1 MSDKILL
8 VEDEKHLQEVICDYF
23 TAKSEGMIKVDVVG
37 EGHEAVLSAETESYD
52 LILLDVMLPGL
63 DGFSVCREI
72 RKNSSVPI
80 IFITARHSEEDRLY
94 GYGLGCDDY
103 IVKPFSLPELYAK
116 VAAWIRR
123 TKGMAAS
130 SVITVGSISL
140 DVYKLVCKV
149 EGREIDLS
157 PKEFAVLK
165 MLMENKDRT
174 VTRELLIVKIW
185 GYDFDGNDRVVDN
198 HIRKLRA
205 HLGEASEQ
213 IKTVTKTGYRLEE
226 K

>member
-1 MSDKILL
+1 MSYRILL
-8 VEDEKHLQEVICDYF
+8 VEDEIHLQEVICDYF

-37 EGHEAVLSAETESYD
+37 EGQEAVLSAEADSHD

-72 RKNSSVPI
+72 RKNSNVPI

-116 VAAWIRR
+116 VQAWIRR
-123 TKGMAAS
+123 SKS
-130 SVITVGSISL
+130 PDKEELITAGKITIDKYRLTCRVGGEE
-140 DVYKLVCKV
+140 VN
-149 EGREIDLS
+149 LS
-157 PKEFAVLK
+157 PKEFALLK
-165 MLMENKDRT
+165 VLMENKGRT
-174 VTRELLIVKIW
+174 VTRDDLIIKIW

-198 HIRKLRA
+198 HVRKLRA
-205 HLGEASEQ
+205 HLGQAAEQ
-213 IKTVTKTGYRLEE
+213 IKTVTKVGYRLEE

>member
-1 MSDKILL
+1 MSFRILL

-23 TAKSEGMIKVDVVG
+23 TAKSEGMIEVDVFENG
-37 EGHEAVLSAETESYD
+37 KEALLTAETEDYD
-52 LILLDVMLPGL
+52 LILLDVMLPGV
-63 DGFSVCREI
+63 DGFTVCRQV
-72 RKNSSVPI
+72 RKNSNVPI

-116 VAAWIRR
+116 VQAWIRR
-123 TKGMAAS
+123 SKGQDKGEL
-130 SVITVGSISL
+130 ITAGKITL
-140 DVYKLVCKV
+140 DKYRLTCKV
-149 EGREIDLS
+149 NGEEVMLS
-157 PKEFAVLK
+157 PKEFALLK
-165 MLMENKDRT
+165 ALIENKGRS
-174 VTRELLIVKIW
+174 VTRDDLIVKIW